1 MSVNLSEVLK
11 PICPDYIWA
20 DLDNKYQLYNLIE
33 WVLNQSGTSSVKIMS
48 FSISEEFIRK
58 ILKLKKKGLIQQ
70 VELVVDFKASQKT
83 NRLIRFS
90 ENVFDQV
97 SYCKTHAKV
106 VLIQSRRAD
115 FPGVVITGSQ
125 NATRGNRNE
134 SIIITNK
141 PAVYLKFSEKYNQI
155 QSIQYGINR

>member
-1 MSVNLSEVLK
+1 MSVNLSETLK

-20 DLDNKYQLYNLIE
+20 DLDNRYQLYNLIE
-33 WVLNQSGTSSVKIMS
+33 WVLKQTGPAVIKIMS

-58 ILKLKKKGLIQQ
+58 ILKLKNAGLIKR
-70 VELVVDFKASQKT
+70 VELIVDFKASQKT
-83 NRLIRFS
+83 NRLLRFS
-90 ENVFDQV
+90 ENVFDEV

-106 VLIQSRRAD
+106 VLIESD
-115 FPGVVITGSQ
+115 LPVVITGSQ

-141 PAVYLKFSEKYNQI
+141 TEVYQKLSEKLNQI
-155 QSIQYGINR
+155 KSIQYGTYRRTIE